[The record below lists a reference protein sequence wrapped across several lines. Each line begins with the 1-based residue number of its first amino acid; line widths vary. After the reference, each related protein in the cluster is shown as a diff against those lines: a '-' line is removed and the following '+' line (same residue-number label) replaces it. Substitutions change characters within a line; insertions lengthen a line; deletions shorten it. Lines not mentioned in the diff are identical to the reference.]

1 MSTVHAVRQ
10 RRLSNLQEINR
21 KHTYFIGLC
30 CEFTAYFA
38 ADLPTEG
45 WMKNTCS
52 KSNFVDILATVSWH
66 VLRLWSEILNM
77 GRSGQPMLFQTAT
90 SGGSCSRSGWC
101 TGDRICPPPVTLS
114 TCSCLSAAASARHSR
129 SSAAPLAWFW
139 SNSGNLLS
147 HSPQCFF
154 LLLHCTSVF
163 YSFCFDNLPG
173 AVQSSSRIL
182 FFVHH
187 SIMLFEMAK

>member
-1 MSTVHAVRQ
+1 
-10 RRLSNLQEINR
+10 
-21 KHTYFIGLC
+21 
-30 CEFTAYFA
+30 
-38 ADLPTEG
+38 
-45 WMKNTCS
+45 
-52 KSNFVDILATVSWH
+52 
-66 VLRLWSEILNM
+66 
-77 GRSGQPMLFQTAT
+77 MLFQTAT

-129 SSAAPLAWFW
+129 SSAAPLARFW
-139 SNSGNLLS
+139 SNSDDLLS
-147 HSPQCFF
+147 HSPQCFL

-173 AVQSSSRIL
+173 AVHSSSRIL

-187 SIMLFEMAK
+187 SIMLFEMAKLNVFVLNFKQNKKQVSWISAQLWSVRPLNSGKTAC